1 MFTLS
6 FSVSTCSPTIGID
19 GSKYKAFNCAKNVSH
34 CIPGL
39 WVRDG
44 DEDCAD
50 GSDEAGNRSCKGQGG
65 CWSTLNDAPGTQTP
79 NKCSAHFTEK
89 GGIIQ
94 SRFYPKNYPDNEDC
108 HYSFLLPPHTTFQL
122 VINSMDIE
130 FSKDD
135 TKYCDPVDRRLT
147 VELFDSSVCLYDYIE
162 FEKGV
167 IVIQGQGGSSKQDLH
182 AGLG

>member
-1 MFTLS
+1 MCIIVMFTLS

-39 WVRDG
+39 WACDG

-50 GSDEAGNRSCKGQGG
+50 GSDEADNCDCEGQS

-89 GGIIQ
+89 SGFFT
-94 SRFYPKNYPDNEDC
+94 SRFFPKNYPDNEDC
-108 HYSFLLPPHTTFQL
+108 KYTISIPPGSKVQLEMFLDKVDHQQKMNLPCRVL
-122 VINSMDIE
+122 S
-130 FSKDD
+130 
-135 TKYCDPVDRRLT
+135 
-147 VELFDSSVCLYDYIE
+147 
-162 FEKGV
+162 
-167 IVIQGQGGSSKQDLH
+167 
-182 AGLG
+182 